1 MKRFYSRLLNPDISL
16 GASDYYV
23 IMLFFDV
30 LCLITIVGGV
40 SSFGVSFRVGKKYV
54 YSYCACSFKSL
65 FCTYIHN
72 IPNTSKTERK

>member
-30 LCLITIVGGV
+30 LCLITIVFGI
-40 SSFGVSFRVGKKYV
+40 SSFGVSFIVSKKYV
-54 YSYCACSFKSL
+54 
-65 FCTYIHN
+65 CTYHVFVW
-72 IPNTSKTERK
+72 SKL